1 MPFITTTTTTN
12 MTIKQLKVV
21 HTANVLIKCDAATLL
36 WGYLCDGI
44 KSIGH
49 ARFSKELCLALEGP
63 IGKCSSV
70 ELDKIKKII
79 FDFIFTNYNR
89 RTIDNITIFDV
100 LSLDSSEL
108 CRLFSTENMDFI
120 VEAFP
125 KLAAQIHKAGKPF
138 WVLIEKV
145 RLNSRDYYH
154 TLLTVLRRMHDEHP
168 IHEIFASVPATEHSV
183 LVAQKKLP
191 AAYEHIIKE
200 SYKLRHDI
208 PYPSTVFVANSK
220 LPIKMTRSEFIEAQL
235 RKLKQKV

>member
-1 MPFITTTTTTN
+1 
-12 MTIKQLKVV
+12 MTINQLKVLY
-21 HTANVLIKCDAATLL
+21 TANVFIKCDSATLL
-36 WGYLCDGI
+36 WGYLSDGI
-44 KSIGH
+44 KSIGR
-49 ARFSKELCLALEGP
+49 ARFSKELCLTLEGP
-63 IGKCSSV
+63 IGKCSAL
-70 ELDKIKKII
+70 EFDKIKKII
-79 FDFIFTNYNR
+79 FDFIYTNYNR

-120 VEAFP
+120 DEAFP
-125 KLAAQIHKAGKPF
+125 KLAAQIYKAGKPF

-168 IHEIFASVPATEHSV
+168 IHEIFASVPATEHSSV
-183 LVAQKKLP
+183 VTKTKLETI
-191 AAYEHIIKE
+191 YDKFIKE

-208 PYPSTVFVANSK
+208 PYPSTVFVEEVA
-220 LPIKMTRSEFIEAQL
+220 LPKKVTRSEFIEAQL